1 MLTHPHADSQI
12 QMQQQQRVEQREAVE
27 AVEAARGEALLALEG
42 RATYLLNTVSSH
54 LFVCENSICICRVY
68 SLMRI
73 EYECSIIISE
83 SR

>member
-12 QMQQQQRVEQREAVE
+12 QMQQQQQQEEEREAVD
-27 AVEAARGEALLALEG
+27 AARKEALLALEG
-42 RATYLLNTVSSH
+42 RATHLLNTASSH